1 MKSRRKNRI
10 EIVNVLYSCELLNQ
24 YDLKSIFELNDELTS
39 EQFLQ
44 IEKIALNKEYLI
56 RILSR
61 FLDKKTWEQESPL
74 IRAILLNA
82 TFELLMIDPKIAINE
97 AIEVTKD
104 FFGEENNLHKHVN
117 KVIDNVY
124 KFFVINEAIIRRYI
138 K

>member
-24 YDLKSIFELNDELTS
+24 YNLKSIFELNDELTS

-56 RILSR
+56 RIISR

>member
-10 EIVNVLYSCELLNQ
+10 EIINVLYSCELLSEYN
-24 YDLKSIFELNDELTS
+24 LKSIFELNDELTN

-44 IEKIALNKEYLI
+44 IEKIALNKEYLM
-56 RILSR
+56 RIISR
-61 FLDKKTWEQESPL
+61 FLDKKTWDQESPL

-124 KFFVINEAIIRRYI
+124 KFFVINEAIIRKYI

>member
-24 YDLKSIFELNDELTS
+24 YNLKSIFELNDELTS

-44 IEKIALNKEYLI
+44 IEKIALNKGYLI
-56 RILSR
+56 RIISR

-124 KFFVINEAIIRRYI
+124 KFFVVNEAIIRKYI

>member
-24 YDLKSIFELNDELTS
+24 YNLKSIFELNDELTS

-56 RILSR
+56 RIISR

-124 KFFVINEAIIRRYI
+124 KFFVINEAIIRKYI

>member
-1 MKSRRKNRI
+1 MMVTN
-10 EIVNVLYSCELLNQ
+10 
-24 YDLKSIFELNDELTS
+24 

-56 RILSR
+56 RIISR
-61 FLDKKTWEQESPL
+61 FLDKKTWDQESPL

-124 KFFVINEAIIRRYI
+124 KFFVINEAIIRKYI

>member
-24 YDLKSIFELNDELTS
+24 YNLKSIFELNDELTS

-56 RILSR
+56 RIISR

-82 TFELLMIDPKIAINE
+82 TFELLIIDPKIAINE

-124 KFFVINEAIIRRYI
+124 KFFVVNEAIIRKYI